1 MLAIIPAAGTDKV
14 LKTSL
19 KHVLDED
26 FLFAMDSK
34 ASATYISS
42 HISDDGEG
50 TVFFSLSDWDNL
62 KPSLSAAGWDGDT
75 MPGFIDL
82 LDAIAAQGYNTVEF
96 HISHPLVVGA
106 VWFTDE
112 YYFTVTPLAYD
123 LATLDGQ
130 FVLPDGSSY
139 RLDDLDEVSY
149 DEMTDYFDGIIEVDG
164 DTMLGVK
171 RNDDDTVNVSKI
183 ES

>member
-14 LKTSL
+14 FKTSL

-26 FLFAMDSK
+26 FLFAMASK

-62 KPSLSAAGWDGDT
+62 KPSLSADGWDGDT

-112 YYFTVTPLAYD
+112 YYFTVTPLA
-123 LATLDGQ
+123 LPTGWMTLMK
-130 FVLPDGSSY
+130 SA
-139 RLDDLDEVSY
+139 
-149 DEMTDYFDGIIEVDG
+149 MT
-164 DTMLGVK
+164 K
-171 RNDDDTVNVSKI
+171 
-183 ES
+183 

>member
-1 MLAIIPAAGTDKV
+1 M
-14 LKTSL
+14 
-19 KHVLDED
+19 LDED
-26 FLFAMDSK
+26 FLFAMASK

-62 KPSLSAAGWDGDT
+62 KPSLSADGWDGDT

-112 YYFTVTPLAYD
+112 YYFTVTRWRM
-123 LATLDGQ
+123 TLPRWMVSL
-130 FVLPDGSSY
+130 FCRMALPTGW
-139 RLDDLDEVSY
+139 
-149 DEMTDYFDGIIEVDG
+149 MTLMKSAM
-164 DTMLGVK
+164 TK
-171 RNDDDTVNVSKI
+171 
-183 ES
+183 

>member
-14 LKTSL
+14 LKASI
-19 KHVLDED
+19 KHALDQD
-26 FLFAMDSK
+26 FLFAMATK
-34 ASATYISS
+34 ASAAYISS
-42 HISDDGEG
+42 HISDDGDG
-50 TVFFSLSDWDNL
+50 TVFFSLSDWANL
-62 KPSLSAAGWDGDT
+62 KPSLSDDGWDGDT
-75 MPGFIDL
+75 MQGFIEL
-82 LDAIAAQGYNTVEF
+82 LDAIAAQGYSTVEF
-96 HISHPLVVGA
+96 NVEHPLVAGA

-123 LATLDGQ
+123 LAAPDGQ

-139 RLDDLDEVSY
+139 GLDDLDEVSY
-149 DEMTDYFDGIIEVDG
+149 DEMVDYFDGIIEVDG

-171 RNDDDTVNVSKI
+171 RNSDDTVNVSKI